1 MALELRGNKLTTGRE
16 ANRVVELLVKLT
28 EFEFKKENTL
38 VWSDNDWSTRAS
50 LSGRG
55 LLERI
60 QESWKSENSGLLWN
74 LRELR
79 CLTWKKNKFEEFNNY
94 LQILDKLSLREKNK
108 FILYFFRGQSKIP
121 RKLQ

>member
-60 QESWKSENSGLLWN
+60 DLGWKIRISSRVLPMCPSEYTFL
-74 LRELR
+74 
-79 CLTWKKNKFEEFNNY
+79 CLSVT
-94 LQILDKLSLREKNK
+94 ILSLHGVNVTTV
-108 FILYFFRGQSKIP
+108 LHKI
-121 RKLQ
+121 